1 MNRRLLLALVLP
13 LGLIWGPPAAKATA
27 AGPEPLRPALAM
39 PLPALSDKESFMLM
53 FGKGN
58 GAMRLLCLLERD
70 GLMDRATRRRYSR
83 ILDQLI
89 SERGDSEADRRHL
102 RIGMA
107 MADNRPAVCPSRV
120 MGRSDP

>member
-1 MNRRLLLALVLP
+1 MP
-13 LGLIWGPPAAKATA
+13 MPAVPVAI
-27 AGPEPLRPALAM
+27 PI
-39 PLPALSDKESFMLM
+39 PALSDKEQFMLM

-70 GLMDRATRRRYSR
+70 GLIDRATRLRYSR
-83 ILDQLI
+83 SLDQQI
-89 SERGDSEADRRHL
+89 PERGDSEADRRHL

-120 MGRSDP
+120 MGRTDP